1 MEYIQFT
8 LTVNEGKW
16 LIAHAITGMP
26 EVRRAMAEGRVV
38 FKAGTTVSC
47 VAQLLTNTP
56 LRICGRI
63 TPRGTVSSRAKGP
76 GSHFL
81 LYDQGRLENLDG
93 HADVA
98 LLELGPGDVMITG
111 ANIIDAFGGAAM
123 LAGSPGGNDGGRT
136 IATMCS
142 EGFQVIV
149 AAGLEKLIPGAV
161 GQSII
166 HSRRKGI
173 SSSRGM
179 ACGLFPVMGQVITEL
194 EAIRMIADV
203 EVCLIG
209 RGGINGAEGGSVFQ
223 AWGPEVEL
231 EELERVLASCRG
243 LLVAGELASLE
254 ECSYPCVNCNGHCS
268 CCYKDIRQRKPQNCP
283 SDAECLS

>member
-16 LIAHAITGMP
+16 LIAHAIAGMP

-254 ECSYPCVNCNGHCS
+254 ECSYPCVNCNGHRS
-268 CCYKDIRQRKPQNCP
+268 CCYKDIGQRKPQNCP

>member
-254 ECSYPCVNCNGHCS
+254 ECSYPCVNCNGHRS
-268 CCYKDIRQRKPQNCP
+268 CCYKDIGQRKPQNCP
-283 SDAECLS
+283 SDSECLS

>member
-16 LIAHAITGMP
+16 LIAHAIAGMP
-26 EVRRAMAEGRVV
+26 EVRRAMAERRVV

-209 RGGINGAEGGSVFQ
+209 RGGISGAEGGSVFQ

-254 ECSYPCVNCNGHCS
+254 ECSYPCVNCNGHRS
-268 CCYKDIRQRKPQNCP
+268 CCYKDIGQRKPQNCP
-283 SDAECLS
+283 SDAECLP

>member
-16 LIAHAITGMP
+16 LIAHAIAGMP

-63 TPRGTVSSRAKGP
+63 TPRATVSSRAKGP

-254 ECSYPCVNCNGHCS
+254 ECSYPCVNCNGHRS
-268 CCYKDIRQRKPQNCP
+268 CCYKDIGQRKPQNCP